1 MQRLERGE
9 NSERPIAA
17 RNEEKSIEEDLRS
30 LNALAP
36 ELMVAL
42 PGLFKNAIMDSIR
55 SGMDGRDFGMV
66 LKSLPGLSLEHR
78 PYVFRFLD
86 SVYGEKSKDLEQAI
100 DRRFQFEVR
109 HLILKA
115 TSNASDQFQ
124 TVHASI

>member
-17 RNEEKSIEEDLRS
+17 SNEEKSIEEDLRS

-36 ELMVAL
+36 ELMLAL

-55 SGMDGRDFGMV
+55 SGMGGRDFGMV
-66 LKSLPGLSLEHR
+66 LKSLPGIGLEHR

-86 SVYGEKSKDLEQAI
+86 SLYGEKSKDLEQAI
-100 DRRFQFEVR
+100 DRMFQSEVR
-109 HLILKA
+109 HLLLKA
-115 TSNASDQFQ
+115 TSNASDRF
-124 TVHASI
+124 